1 MTGMEMSHCHE
12 FEVYS
17 PARSLLEIARR
28 VLCVLRVAAV
38 YEGKMI
44 SALNKN
50 AVRAPGVQKMYA
62 LTRRRCRNV
71 LVPRGAG
78 GFLAVLIT
86 CAAEGLNLSFCV
98 NFLTISARSFIAIFF
113 SPFGKLFCLSQVREK
128 PLQKKG
134 TFVLHESALD
144 FRRVII
150 RKVEQVV
157 YRPA

>member
-1 MTGMEMSHCHE
+1 MAGMEMSHCHE

-71 LVPRGAG
+71 LVPRGCG
-78 GFLAVLIT
+78 RVFGRPDNLRSR
-86 CAAEGLNLSFCV
+86 GLNLSFCV

-134 TFVLHESALD
+134 TFVLHEAALNLG
-144 FRRVII
+144 RVII
-150 RKVEQVV
+150 RKVEQIV